1 MFNYER
7 QISLVELC
15 WNILFHWRSLLLGAI
30 FGAVLIGGIVYLRDM
45 KTYNQN
51 TKKAEQQEHSFNFTE
66 EENNLI
72 QSAITTQNMISE
84 LKKYQQNSILLN
96 MSSGYK
102 QTLKLEYYVNTNY
115 IEGEK
120 DYSLSLAAAYTNG
133 ITNGT
138 LSEKIIDELDLKL
151 ETAYITELISAS
163 YDQNALITIEILY
176 PDKIILEKISEIL
189 NDWIVKQTEIFTQQ
203 ISEHTIG
210 LLNKNI
216 YVALD
221 LNLLNRQQECQLKL
235 NEFEQILS
243 GQKAQMSAEQLSAVD
258 QYYVSLGVID
268 ETQKNELLPL
278 PQISIKYA
286 TLGAIG
292 VILLLGFWYICFGI
306 LSGKLQYSA
315 ELSDIY
321 HLPILGI
328 LQSNTPKGV
337 DRLLLNIKT
346 YGQKRLNNEQWMHI
360 ITSKIELLC
369 QQKQVNEIYLTSSNL
384 YIINKSFISALQE
397 ELCEKKIKLFYGDN
411 ICYDMSSL
419 HDAIKI
425 NRVVFIEQIG
435 ISTHQELRC
444 VLKTMAEKDVQIIGC
459 IAVE

>member
-7 QISLVELC
+7 QISLGELC

-30 FGAVLIGGIVYLRDM
+30 SGAVLIGGMVYLRDM

-84 LKKYQQNSILLN
+84 LKMYQQNSILLN

-115 IEGEK
+115 MEGEK

-138 LSEKIIDELDLKL
+138 LSEKIIDELDLNL
-151 ETAYITELISAS
+151 ETAYITELISAN

-176 PDKIILEKISEIL
+176 PDKVILEKISEIL
-189 NDWIVKQTEIFTQQ
+189 NDWIAKQTETFTQQ

-216 YVALD
+216 YIAPD
-221 LNLLNRQQECQLKL
+221 FDLLNRQQEYQLKL
-235 NEFEQILS
+235 NDFEQILADL
-243 GQKAQMSAEQLSAVD
+243 KAQMSEEQLSAFD

-268 ETQKNELLPL
+268 ETEKKELLPP
-278 PQISIKYA
+278 PQISLKYT

-292 VILLLGFWYICFGI
+292 VILLFVIWYACFGI
-306 LSGKLQYSA
+306 LSGKLQYTA
-315 ELSDIY
+315 ELSDMY
-321 HLPILGI
+321 HLPMLGI
-328 LQSNTPKGV
+328 LQSKTLKGI

-346 YGQKRLNNEQWMHI
+346 YGQKRLSNEQWMHI

-369 QQKQVNEIYLTSSNL
+369 QQKQVNEIYLTGSNL
-384 YIINKSFISALQE
+384 FIINKSFISALQK
-397 ELCEKKIKLFYGDN
+397 ELYEKKIKLFYGDN

-419 HDAIKI
+419 HDVIKI
-425 NRVVFIEQIG
+425 NRVILIEQIG
-435 ISTHQELRC
+435 ISTHQELKC
-444 VLKTMAEKDVQIIGC
+444 ELKTIAEKDVQIIGC